1 LRIAHKTATFQTLFG
16 VLAATGM
23 RVGEA
28 VGLDRSDFDAD
39 TGTLTVRNAKF
50 GKSRELPLHP
60 TTTSALTRYLHRR
73 DRPQPIGATEALLLS
88 AGVMGACSALRSLSA
103 QKCSAVEMPRAG
115 GALFGERMQKSGRAT
130 YRCPAGG
137 FGGCLAGC
145 ANRGG
150 RSGVGRCVVG

>member
-1 LRIAHKTATFQTLFG
+1 
-16 VLAATGM
+16 VLATG
-23 RVGEA
+23 RRQPASTKCPLVA
-28 VGLDRSDFDAD
+28 RSGAPGRGRPD
-39 TGTLTVRNAKF
+39 TCSELNA
-50 GKSRELPLHP
+50 LL
-60 TTTSALTRYLHRR
+60 
-73 DRPQPIGATEALLLS
+73 GATARDVAEFAPDQQRTAGQIGLLFAN